1 MLARLVPVIAFVA
14 CTREPAAAPTQSEP
28 PPIVAPVPA
37 PVEAMPP
44 PKEPPVVAQQEEP
57 VDEEETPA
65 LDIEYVPTPDNVVKV
80 MLDTAKVTKRDMVI
94 DLGCGDGRLLVAAAR
109 RGARGYGVDLDPQRI
124 REARA
129 NIEKAGVGHLVT
141 VEQRNIFDVD
151 LSPASVVTLYL
162 LPSLNVKLIP
172 QLEHLKKGARIVSHD
187 FDMEGVEYDDVI
199 TVIAKHHRPP
209 PELREHYVY
218 LFSSPLKKTPP
229 AKP

>member
-1 MLARLVPVIAFVA
+1 MTARFVPVIAIVMA

-37 PVEAMPP
+37 PVAAKPTP
-44 PKEPPVVAQQEEP
+44 EPPVVAPEEP
-57 VDEEETPA
+57 VDEAETPA
-65 LDIEYVPTPDNVVKV
+65 LDIEYVPTPDNVVTV
-80 MLDTAKVTKRDMVI
+80 MLDTAKVKKNDMVI

-124 REARA
+124 KEARA

-151 LSPASVVTLYL
+151 LSPATVVTLYL

-172 QLEHLKKGARIVSHD
+172 QLERLKKGARIVSHD

-209 PELREHYVY
+209 PEMREHYVY
-218 LFSSPLKKTPP
+218 LFTTPLKKTPP